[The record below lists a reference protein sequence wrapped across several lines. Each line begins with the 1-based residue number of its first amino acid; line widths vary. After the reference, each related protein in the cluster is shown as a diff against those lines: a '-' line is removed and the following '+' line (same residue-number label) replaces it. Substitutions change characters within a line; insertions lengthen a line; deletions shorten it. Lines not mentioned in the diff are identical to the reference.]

1 MSLCLCVLFSY
12 TYIYLRNIAF
22 DFGGVIVDLDRE
34 EAVQAFIRLGLENAG
49 RILDKYHQT
58 GIFQELEEGKLSEES
73 FREKLGILCGKTLE
87 REEVRQAWMG
97 FVSGMDIRKLDYIAQ
112 LRQRGY
118 HTFLLSNTN
127 PYLMDYWARTPQFT
141 PQGNSIDAYFD
152 KLYLSFEMGCMK
164 PEPEIFRQMIKDAQ
178 IRPEETLF
186 IDDST
191 SNIAAGKNAGLQTFQ
206 PENASDWREEVE
218 ELLARID

>member
-1 MSLCLCVLFSY
+1 M
-12 TYIYLRNIAF
+12 IKNIAF

-34 EAVQAFIRLGLENAG
+34 GAVQAFIRLGLKDAD

-58 GIFQELEEGKLSEES
+58 GIFQELEEGKLNEETY
-73 FREKLGILCGKTLE
+73 REKLSQLCGKALK

-97 FVSGMDIRKLDYIAQ
+97 FVGGMDTRKLDYIAR
-112 LRQRGY
+112 LRHKGY
-118 HTFLLSNTN
+118 HTYLLSNTN

-164 PEPEIFRQMIKDAQ
+164 PNPEIFLQMIKDAQ

-186 IDDST
+186 IDDSEA
-191 SNIAAGKNAGLQTFQ
+191 NIAAGKAAGLQTFQ
-206 PENASDWREEVE
+206 PENASDWRTQVE
-218 ELLARID
+218 TLLEKAD

>member
-1 MSLCLCVLFSY
+1 M
-12 TYIYLRNIAF
+12 IRNIAF

-34 EAVQAFIRLGLENAG
+34 RAVQAFIRLGLKDAD

-73 FREKLGILCGKTLE
+73 FREKLSRLCGRPLE
-87 REEVRQAWMG
+87 REEVRQAWLG
-97 FVSGMDIRKLDYIAQ
+97 FVSGMDTRKLDYIAQ
-112 LRQRGY
+112 LRERGY
-118 HTFLLSNTN
+118 RTYLLSNTN

-141 PQGNSIDAYFD
+141 PQGNSIDTYFD

-164 PEPEIFRQMIKDAQ
+164 PNAEIFFQMIEDAQ

-186 IDDST
+186 IDDSV
-191 SNIAAGKNAGLQTFQ
+191 SNIATGKAAGLQTFQ
-206 PENASDWREEVE
+206 PENASDWRGQVE
-218 ELLARID
+218 ALLERAE

>member
-1 MSLCLCVLFSY
+1 M
-12 TYIYLRNIAF
+12 IRNIAF

-73 FREKLGILCGKTLE
+73 FREKLGILCGKPLE

-118 HTFLLSNTN
+118 RTFLLSNTN

-152 KLYLSFEMGCMK
+152 KLYLGK
-164 PEPEIFRQMIKDAQ
+164 QHRRIFRQAVSF
-178 IRPEETLF
+178 IRNGLHETGTGNLPP
-186 IDDST
+186 DDKRRA
-191 SNIAAGKNAGLQTFQ
+191 NPPRGNAFH
-206 PENASDWREEVE
+206 R
-218 ELLARID
+218 R

>member
-1 MSLCLCVLFSY
+1 
-12 TYIYLRNIAF
+12 
-22 DFGGVIVDLDRE
+22 
-34 EAVQAFIRLGLENAG
+34 
-49 RILDKYHQT
+49 
-58 GIFQELEEGKLSEES
+58 
-73 FREKLGILCGKTLE
+73 
-87 REEVRQAWMG
+87 
-97 FVSGMDIRKLDYIAQ
+97 
-112 LRQRGY
+112 
-118 HTFLLSNTN
+118 
-127 PYLMDYWARTPQFT
+127 
-141 PQGNSIDAYFD
+141 
-152 KLYLSFEMGCMK
+152 MK

>member
-1 MSLCLCVLFSY
+1 M
-12 TYIYLRNIAF
+12 IRNIAF

-34 EAVQAFIRLGLENAG
+34 EAVQAFIRLGLENAD

-58 GIFQELEEGKLSEES
+58 GIFQELEEGKLSEEAY
-73 FREKLGILCGKTLE
+73 REKLSQLCGRPLE

-118 HTFLLSNTN
+118 RTFLLSNTN

-152 KLYLSFEMGCMK
+152 KLCMK

-206 PENASDWREEVE
+206 PENASDWRTQVE
-218 ELLARID
+218 TLLEKAK

>member
-1 MSLCLCVLFSY
+1 MPAAS
-12 TYIYLRNIAF
+12 
-22 DFGGVIVDLDRE
+22 
-34 EAVQAFIRLGLENAG
+34 FIRLGLENAG

-73 FREKLGILCGKTLE
+73 FREKLGILCGKPLE

-118 HTFLLSNTN
+118 RTFLLSNTN

-191 SNIAAGKNAGLQTFQ
+191 SNITAGKNAGLQTFQ
-206 PENASDWREEVE
+206 PENASDWRPENASDWREEVE

>member
-1 MSLCLCVLFSY
+1 M
-12 TYIYLRNIAF
+12 IRNIAF

-34 EAVQAFIRLGLENAG
+34 EAVQAFIRLGLENAD

-118 HTFLLSNTN
+118 RTFLLSNTN

-191 SNIAAGKNAGLQTFQ
+191 SNITAGKNAGLQTFQ

>member
-1 MSLCLCVLFSY
+1 M
-12 TYIYLRNIAF
+12 
-22 DFGGVIVDLDRE
+22 
-34 EAVQAFIRLGLENAG
+34 
-49 RILDKYHQT
+49 
-58 GIFQELEEGKLSEES
+58 
-73 FREKLGILCGKTLE
+73 CGKPLE

-118 HTFLLSNTN
+118 RTFLLSNTN

-191 SNIAAGKNAGLQTFQ
+191 SNITAGKNAGLQTFQ